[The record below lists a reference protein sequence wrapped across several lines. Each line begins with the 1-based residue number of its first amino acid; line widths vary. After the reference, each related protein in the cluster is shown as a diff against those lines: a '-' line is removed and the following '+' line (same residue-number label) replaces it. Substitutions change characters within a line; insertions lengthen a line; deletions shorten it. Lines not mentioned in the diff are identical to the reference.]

1 VRETAAVTV
10 NPTVIMRCDHPGC
23 TATLVPAYDG
33 EDVDGVRLIAREQ
46 SWLPANSPEG
56 RRRGFVDLCPAHSS
70 PVALWRDSQ
79 PGT

>member
-1 VRETAAVTV
+1 MVRETAAVTV

-46 SWLPANSPEG
+46 SWLPANSAEG
-56 RRRGFVDLCPAHSS
+56 RHRGFVDLCPAHSS
-70 PVALWRDSQ
+70 STALWSEAGDR
-79 PGT
+79 